1 MFVGRQ
7 NQGTEIKPPPY
18 IDISFFSILLVD
30 IFSNLS
36 KQEGQIQ
43 RNLSKRKR
51 VKKMLCLWWIDDD
64 QPRGYS
70 FFRWVSSL
78 CCFRIFEEEREFM
91 LKEL

>member
-36 KQEGQIQ
+36 KQG
-43 RNLSKRKR
+43 RGADTAKL
-51 VKKMLCLWWIDDD
+51 VKKKKGKKDVM
-64 QPRGYS
+64 
-70 FFRWVSSL
+70 VVV
-78 CCFRIFEEEREFM
+78 ER
-91 LKEL
+91 